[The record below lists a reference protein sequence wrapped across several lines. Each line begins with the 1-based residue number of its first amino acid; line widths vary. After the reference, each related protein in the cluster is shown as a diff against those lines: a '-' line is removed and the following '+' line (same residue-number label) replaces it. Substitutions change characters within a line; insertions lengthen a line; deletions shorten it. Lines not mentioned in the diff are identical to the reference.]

1 MSKSGKKNYDVGYR
15 RPPSKT
21 QFKKGES
28 GNPRGR
34 PKGAKSLTDRLM
46 KALSETVTVNE
57 NGSRRR
63 IPKCDALMIQLANKA
78 LGGDIKSVRLVLEM
92 IGPLSERGRRAEL
105 EASYREDS
113 TARERLT
120 KKISQISERIR
131 AEQAELARDA
141 KKT

>member
-1 MSKSGKKNYDVGYR
+1 
-15 RPPSKT
+15 
-21 QFKKGES
+21 
-28 GNPRGR
+28 
-34 PKGAKSLTDRLM
+34 M

-57 NGSRRR
+57 NGSRRK

-92 IGPLSERGRRAEL
+92 IGPLSKRGHRAEL

-120 KKISQISERIR
+120 KKIAMISERMRTGQPLFPEDSKETKHTNNIK
-131 AEQAELARDA
+131 D
-141 KKT
+141 

>member
-1 MSKSGKKNYDVGYR
+1 
-15 RPPSKT
+15 
-21 QFKKGES
+21 
-28 GNPRGR
+28 
-34 PKGAKSLTDRLM
+34 
-46 KALSETVTVNE
+46 VTVNE

-92 IGPLSERGRRAEL
+92 VGPLSEQGRRAEL

-113 TARERLT
+113 TARERLA

>member
-15 RPPSKT
+15 RPPGNT

-57 NGSRRR
+57 NGSRRK
-63 IPKCDALMIQLANKA
+63 IPKCDALVIQLANKA
-78 LGGDIKSVRLVLEM
+78 LGGDIRSVRLVLEM
-92 IGPLSERGRRAEL
+92 RAGSGNL
-105 EASYREDS
+105 NKA
-113 TARERLT
+113 
-120 KKISQISERIR
+120 ISGVS
-131 AEQAELARDA
+131 A
-141 KKT
+141 